1 MKQKRTCVTVVP
13 VGGMGNRMR
22 VMAGA
27 VALQQQLGAK
37 LKMVWFKDEGL
48 NASFASLFKPF
59 DFEAVEMMDDEQGCC
74 MWRFDRPRRKN
85 LFLPHLFQ
93 QLRYDACIYEKSV
106 YGLMQSKFD
115 FARWATERDVYL
127 ATYSK
132 FFAYTHSTLQKL
144 FVPVDALQRQIDM
157 RCERFTSHTVG
168 VHVRRT
174 DHVEAIQASPLEL
187 FYERLNAEINR
198 CADTRIYLATDSEEV
213 KQDMRARYGNRIICS
228 DEKADRT
235 SQAGIEEAIVEL
247 YALSRTQKI
256 YGSFQSSFS
265 EIASELGDVPLEMV
279 CCRE

>member
-27 VALQQQLGAK
+27 VTLQQQLGAE
-37 LKMVWFKDEGL
+37 LQMVWFKDEGL

-59 DFEAVEMMDDEQGCC
+59 DFKAVKMVDDEQGCC
-74 MWRFDRPRRKN
+74 VQRYDRPRRKN
-85 LFLPHLFQ
+85 LYLPRLFQ
-93 QLRYDACIYEKSV
+93 LLRYDACIYEKSV
-106 YGLMQSKFD
+106 YGMMQSEFD
-115 FARWATERDVYL
+115 FARWAENRDVYL

-132 FFAYTHSTLQKL
+132 FFPYAHSTLQQL
-144 FVPVDALQRQIDM
+144 FVPVDELQKLIDK
-157 RCERFTSHTVG
+157 RCAGFTSHTVG

-174 DHVEAIQASPLEL
+174 DHAEAIQASPLEL
-187 FYERLNAEINR
+187 FYERLDAEVNR

-228 DEKADRT
+228 EEKADRT
-235 SQAGIEEAIVEL
+235 SQSGIEEAIVEL

-279 CCRE
+279 CRA